1 MLSGGICACLKE
13 SSFPVAIEYC
23 SNEGLV
29 AASTDGK
36 IGAGGIVADLRI
48 SDVVRYCSNNA
59 VVRFLPSG
67 RCTVSN
73 AVATGQ
79 ISGKGTD
86 FKVRDCAVGGRYGRK
101 GNPTAGLDKFGG
113 DERYLFSKFI
123 YALSSDIT
131 TQDQLD
137 VFAPGCTW
145 WDGVTPPD
153 WEKSATE

>member
-1 MLSGGICACLKE
+1 M
-13 SSFPVAIEYC
+13 
-23 SNEGLV
+23 
-29 AASTDGK
+29 
-36 IGAGGIVADLRI
+36 ADLRI
-48 SDVVRYCSNNA
+48 SNAVQHCRNNA
-59 VVRFLPSG
+59 IVRFLPSG

-79 ISGKGTD
+79 ISGKGAD

-101 GNPTAGLDKFGG
+101 GTTTAGLDKFGG

-153 WEKSATE
+153 WETSSAD